1 MTSPQPADKCPI
13 KAVLTGASADGVD
26 ALLAVPLG
34 LTGWLK

>member
-13 KAVLTGASADGVD
+13 KAVLTGAWGDGGD
-26 ALLAVPLG
+26 ALLTVPLG